1 MGILSNKSRI
11 LDTVLT
17 QEGKRQL
24 ASGEFKPTFYS
35 FSDAGMF
42 YKRDTIVSGGFDE
55 TYRLMF
61 EAMSSP
67 HDGVTLEADDSGYV
81 NAFPISGSSQFVIRQ
96 GQILSG
102 TNRTP
107 VSGSQ
112 FASLADTLLSSSI
125 NNFQNLYILT
135 SPDPLDLIEKQF
147 LIGPTETTFNI
158 TDNKPIEK
166 ENELQTANV
175 DLIESFFYDKR
186 LSHVPNFNFL
196 PPINKKQN
204 ENDAIKPLGSYVS
217 LKQDPIE
224 SFDQLQKE
232 LDKVEQNGFA
242 ETVRFFES
250 SRENNLFGQFFELS
264 NEKLTKLD
272 IIDFGEFVVG
282 EQTRHVFFAGKVFMD
297 STNNPTFVCLFTL
310 VFQ

>member
-1 MGILSNKSRI
+1 MGILSPKYRI
-11 LDTVLT
+11 LDTVIT
-17 QEGKRQL
+17 QEGKRQI

-42 YKRDTIVSGGFDE
+42 YKQDTIVSGAFDE
-55 TYRLMF
+55 TYRFMF
-61 EAMSSP
+61 EAMTSP
-67 HDGVTLEADDSGYV
+67 HDQITLEADDSGYV
-81 NAFPISGSSQFVIRQ
+81 NAFPISGSSQFIIRQ

-107 VSGSQ
+107 VSASQ
-112 FASLADTLLSSSI
+112 FASLAGELLSSSI

-147 LIGPTETTFNI
+147 LIGPTQVSFSI
-158 TDNKPIEK
+158 TENKPINK
-166 ENELQTANV
+166 NSELQSANV
-175 DLIESFFYDKR
+175 DLVESFFYDKR
-186 LSHVPNFNFL
+186 MSHIPNFSFL

-204 ENDAIKPLGSYVS
+204 NETEIKPLGSYVS
-217 LKQDPIE
+217 LKQNPID
-224 SFDQLQKE
+224 SFSELQKE
-232 LDKVEQNGFA
+232 LDLVEKSGFA

-250 SRENNLFGQFFELS
+250 SRENNLFCQFFELA
-264 NEKLTKLD
+264 NEKLTKFD
-272 IIDFGEFVVG
+272 IIDFGEFTVG

-297 STNNPTFVCLFTL
+297 STNSPTFVCLFTL